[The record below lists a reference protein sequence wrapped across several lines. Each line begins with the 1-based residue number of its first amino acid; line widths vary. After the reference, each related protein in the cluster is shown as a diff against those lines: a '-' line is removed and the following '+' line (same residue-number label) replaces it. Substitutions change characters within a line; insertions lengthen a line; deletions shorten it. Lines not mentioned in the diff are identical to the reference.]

1 MMQKPSKNQLYQR
14 QITLKEVGDEGQDLL
29 QKARILIVGCGGL
42 GSTAAVY
49 LAASGVGNI
58 HLIDFDVVSVSNL
71 HRQVFY
77 TLADVGK
84 SKTACLK
91 KYIESISPFVKIDT
105 SEITVQKSNIETLIQ
120 NVDIVVDCT
129 DQLLTKYLL
138 NDACVLHHKTL
149 VYGSLYKFDGYVATF
164 NHELADGKRTA
175 NLRDA
180 FLQIPKKLPP
190 TCAETGTLNPIVGI
204 IALHQANEVLK
215 IILKKGNLLTDK
227 LFIYNSLCHTTQTIQ
242 LQQKFK
248 NDEISDAF
256 EKESYTP
263 SNCEITTDHIYKINA
278 QEFWDKMKQKNV
290 VVLSFSGK
298 LPGNKYNEKVI
309 RIPYFNF
316 DPYRMLI
323 KPTHEYI
330 LICAKGLLS
339 FDAAIALVEAHPNL
353 KIYNLE
359 NGTESLIDN

>member
-1 MMQKPSKNQLYQR
+1 MQKPSKNQLYQR

-49 LAASGVGNI
+49 LAASGIGNI

-71 HRQVFY
+71 HRQVFF

-84 SKTACLK
+84 PKTTCLK

-120 NVDIVVDCT
+120 KVDIVVDCT
-129 DQLLTKYLL
+129 DQLHTKYLL

-149 VYGSLYKFDGYVATF
+149 VYGSLHKFDGYIATF
-164 NHELADGKRTA
+164 NHESADGKRTT

-180 FLQIPKKLPP
+180 FPEIPEKLPP
-190 TCAETGTLNPIVGI
+190 TCSETGTLNPIVGM
-204 IALHQANEVLK
+204 IALLQANEVMK
-215 IILKKGNLLTDK
+215 IILKKGNLLTNK
-227 LFIYNSLCHTTQTIQ
+227 LFIYNSLYHTTQTIQ
-242 LQQKFK
+242 VQQKFN
-248 NDEISDAF
+248 NDEISDVF

-263 SNCEITTDHIYKINA
+263 SNCEITTDHIHKINA
-278 QEFWDKMKQKNV
+278 QEFWDKLKQVNV

-298 LPGNKYNEKVI
+298 LPENKYNEKI
-309 RIPYFNF
+309 IKIPYFNF
-316 DPYRMLI
+316 DPFRMPI
-323 KPTHEYI
+323 KPNHEYI
-330 LICAKGLLS
+330 LICLKGTLS
-339 FDAAIALVEAHPNL
+339 YDAALAMVEAHPTL
-353 KIYNLE
+353 KVYNLE
-359 NGTESLIDN
+359 NGVESLI